1 MAWYWLVFLLSGN
14 MPAKPDY
21 SVPVIQQRYTSN
33 ELFEKEDVLV
43 VKISGNVRDLFSDRG
58 ETPAYHPITLSYKIN
73 DTSAISIPLKAR
85 TRGNFRKRKENCDFP
100 PILLNFQKVNSKSTL
115 FENQDKLKL
124 VTPCVSETYVIREY
138 LVYKLYNLITPKSYR
153 ARLAR
158 VSFYDDVRKKESA
171 SFYSILL
178 EEDVQMAQRNQTKLY
193 ERKGIRG
200 ESTERETYLKM
211 AVFQYMIGNVDW
223 SVPFLHNI
231 RIIAFDSLSIP
242 SVVPYDFDHAGI
254 VNAPYALP
262 PEELNMSSLQ
272 ERRYRGYCI
281 ADMQRFADVIATFNR
296 LKSNFYSIYTDC
308 KLLDSKSISS
318 AIRFLD
324 KFYEIINNPK
334 KLKAEFSYPC
344 NNNVNF
350 VIKGLEN

>member
-1 MAWYWLVFLLSGN
+1 MAWLVFLLPGN
-14 MPAKPDY
+14 IPAKPD
-21 SVPVIQQRYTSN
+21 SSRPVIQQHYASN
-33 ELFEKEDVLV
+33 ELFEKEDVLT

-58 ETPAYHPITLSYKIN
+58 ATPSYHPITLAYRIN
-73 DTSAISIPLKAR
+73 DTSAISIPLKAK

-100 PILLNFQKVNSKSTL
+100 PILLNFQKETCKSTL

-138 LVYKLYNLITPKSYR
+138 LVYKLYNLLTPKSFR

-158 VSFYDDVRKKESA
+158 VSFYDDVRQKESS
-171 SFYSILL
+171 SFYGILL
-178 EEDVQMAQRNQTKLY
+178 EEDEQMAQRNQTKLY
-193 ERKGIRG
+193 ARKGIRG
-200 ESTERETYLKM
+200 EYSETETFLKM

-254 VNAPYALP
+254 VNAPYAMP

-281 ADMQRFADVIATFNR
+281 TDMQKFADVIATFNR
-296 LKSNFYSIYTDC
+296 LKPSFYSIYTDC
-308 KLLDSKSISS
+308 KLLDSRSISTT
-318 AIRFLD
+318 IKFLD
-324 KFYEIINNPK
+324 KFYEVINNPK
-334 KLKAEFSYPC
+334 RLKAEFGYPC